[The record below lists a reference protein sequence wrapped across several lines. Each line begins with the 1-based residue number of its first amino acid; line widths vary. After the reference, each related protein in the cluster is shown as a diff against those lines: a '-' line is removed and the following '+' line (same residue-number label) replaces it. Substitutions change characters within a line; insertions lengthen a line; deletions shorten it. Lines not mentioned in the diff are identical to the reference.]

1 MQKSPITNDFILRV
15 RTYKRRKRKYLMDYR
30 MTINSQDYHIAA
42 LRDTQYVTERIDN
55 LCDNKGFNIELNN
68 VFLDKIHLKWGKYS
82 ASSAK
87 CYTVSPEKSSV
98 TAHFCLLGSCVTE
111 GNNNLDIQRGQCLLF
126 REDKDEYRYQMET
139 DNKEGAFFEMSMDTK
154 VYMDLF
160 QGENEILDAVTE
172 GKSLFAHLAQNYRF
186 HTIISEMYDNKSNYS
201 GKLKKFYL
209 ESKAMELFLLQMSYL
224 KSKKEIKTIKLLAR
238 DIEAIQQVRYLLEND
253 MKHISISQLAL
264 SVGINQT
271 KLKSGFKDLFGKT
284 IFEYLT
290 SVRMK
295 KARELIESTE
305 LPISQI
311 AEIVGYKY
319 AQHFT
324 VAFQK
329 SFGFLP
335 SDLK

>member
-1 MQKSPITNDFILRV
+1 MQKSSITNDFILRV
-15 RTYKRRKRKYLMDYR
+15 QTYKRRKRKYLMDYR
-30 MTINSQDYHIAA
+30 MTLDSQEYYIDA
-42 LRDTQYVTERIDN
+42 LRGNQSVKERIDN
-55 LCDNKGFNIELNN
+55 LGDNKGFNIELSN

-82 ASSAK
+82 APSK
-87 CYTVSPEKSSV
+87 KNYTVSPAKSSI
-98 TAHFCLLGSCVTE
+98 TAHFCLLGSCITE

-126 REDKDEYRYQMET
+126 KEDKNEYQYEMGT
-139 DNKEGAFFEMSMDTK
+139 DNNQGAFFEMSMDTE
-154 VYMDLF
+154 VYLDLF
-160 QGENEILDAVTE
+160 QGENEILDAVIQ

-186 HTIISEMYDNKSNYS
+186 RTIISEMYNNKSNYS

-209 ESKAMELFLLQMSYL
+209 EAKAMELFLLQTSHL
-224 KSKKEIKTIKLLAR
+224 KSHKEIKTNKLR
-238 DIEAIQQVRYLLEND
+238 SKDIEAIQQVRDLLEND
-253 MKHISISQLAL
+253 MQHISISQLAL

-290 SVRMK
+290 SVRME
-295 KARELIESTE
+295 KARQLLESTE

-324 VAFQK
+324 VAFK
-329 SFGFLP
+329 KLFGFLP